1 MIILKNSLRTPD
13 GTEIVSNHRHDHVTH
28 KDSNGKVYMVDG
40 GRDYLR
46 RSAHGDEVDTSE
58 YWVPGMPHSRLR
70 EVLHWG
76 TRGRDGKQPLV
87 FKALK
92 DLEADHIEAILETQ
106 SLSNLYTAAMHME
119 LAEREFAGHEVH
131 A

>member
-1 MIILKNSLRTPD
+1 MTILKNSLRTPD
-13 GTEIVSNHRHDHVTH
+13 GTEIVSNHRHDYVTH
-28 KDSNGKVYMVDG
+28 VDKNGKTYMVDG

-58 YWVPGMPHSRLR
+58 FWTPDTPHSKLR
-70 EVLHWG
+70 ELLHWG

-87 FKALK
+87 FRALK
-92 DLEADHIEAILETQ
+92 DLDDDHIEVIIDTQ
-106 SLSNLYTAAMHME
+106 SVSHLYSGAFHME
-119 LAEREFAGHEVH
+119 LAMREFHKHEIH